1 MRELEQDT
9 YWNECTM
16 EIETINEQW
25 QKPSCWNVSKE
36 DDSIEVSDEDG
47 DFVVSSITHRNAI
60 EAINEHV
67 QKVQTAATL
76 ELLLSMSD
84 KHEA

>member
-1 MRELEQDT
+1 MKET
-9 YWNECTM
+9 YWNECAM
-16 EIETINEQW
+16 EIDAIKQQW

-47 DFVVSSITHRNAI
+47 DFVVSSITHEHAI

>member
-1 MRELEQDT
+1 MPKDVIAIDLLYKESNSPNIYT
-9 YWNECTM
+9 VATF
-16 EIETINEQW
+16 
-25 QKPSCWNVSKE
+25 KE

-47 DFVVSSITHRNAI
+47 DFVVSSITHEHAI